1 MGRHRGQAQSTRAIE
16 DLHVPHKARSD
27 VHARQI
33 KRTRN
38 TAYRNICTEFR
49 LLVLKSKCGMPTK
62 VVEHCAEILW
72 GFQITVNHLDIVL
85 RTNVRREL

>member
-16 DLHVPHKARSD
+16 DLNVPHKARSD
-27 VHARQI
+27 VHARQM

-62 VVEHCAEILW
+62 DCAEVLW
-72 GFQITVNHLDIVL
+72 GFHITVNHLDIVL
-85 RTNVRREL
+85 RTT